1 MGGGKGC
8 GGGKGSMKMVQ
19 KREKMGYKSK
29 VSTAYKAAVA
39 SKWFLKLIFR
49 RIGMNRPRLIT
60 SSFSKPSKVSFQ
72 FSCEYVFAL
81 KKSYIVVVVV
91 VLNYF

>member
-29 VSTAYKAAVA
+29 VITTYKAAVA
-39 SKWFLKLIFR
+39 SKWF
-49 RIGMNRPRLIT
+49 
-60 SSFSKPSKVSFQ
+60 
-72 FSCEYVFAL
+72 
-81 KKSYIVVVVV
+81 
-91 VLNYF
+91 

>member
-1 MGGGKGC
+1 
-8 GGGKGSMKMVQ
+8 MKMVQ

-60 SSFSKPSKVSFQ
+60 SSFSKPSKVSFL

-81 KKSYIVVVVV
+81 KKS
-91 VLNYF
+91 

>member
-1 MGGGKGC
+1 
-8 GGGKGSMKMVQ
+8 MKMVQ

-29 VSTAYKAAVA
+29 VSTAYKTAVA

-60 SSFSKPSKVSFQ
+60 SSFSKPSKVSFL
-72 FSCEYVFAL
+72 FSCEYVF
-81 KKSYIVVVVV
+81 
-91 VLNYF
+91 VLEKVLHSSSGTKLFLNPINPSL